1 MPHLQAARKPTSGDP
16 KYPAPLWREVRAGT
30 KGASMAKSYF
40 FVLGSRDVEMSLIE
54 ELLWSRASYG
64 HALGKDGNRVAPGDP
79 GWGFVPML
87 GYVED
92 GMILVM
98 VECNPPPV
106 WDGIAH
112 EVLVIDHH
120 APHPNS
126 TRPPEEYWE
135 ASSLGQVCDL
145 LDIKPTHE
153 LLAQAAADHCLAAA
167 FAGQCPGVDMSLGGL
182 QYRLVVDS
190 RRRVF
195 APAMTPADFRKAID
209 TARQTLLAA
218 PPALDLDPSG
228 MVGDL
233 ADLPLDGHPAHGT
246 GEVYSS
252 QFQFG
257 PLVGAITGRGYVARV
272 LRSDRRIGWRVG
284 GVRRGDCRRGR
295 TYCPMDEWG
304 GGISR
309 VPARGPQRRSRWH
322 LRISRPGIR
331 GRDGGLRFR
340 FCACS
345 SVG

>member
-1 MPHLQAARKPTSGDP
+1 
-16 KYPAPLWREVRAGT
+16 
-30 KGASMAKSYF
+30 MAKSYF

-54 ELLWSRASYG
+54 ELLKIRAPYG

-87 GYVED
+87 GYLEE
-92 GMILVM
+92 GMTLVM

-106 WDGIAH
+106 WDGISH
-112 EVLVIDHH
+112 DVLVIDHH

-167 FAGQCPGVDMSLGGL
+167 FAGQCPGVDMSPGGL

-195 APAMTPADFRKAID
+195 APGMTPADFRKAID

-246 GEVYSS
+246 GEIYSS

-272 LRSDRRIGWRVG
+272 LRADKRIGWRVG
-284 GVRRGDCRRGR
+284 GCGEGTAAGAEPIVRWMNGVGVSRGCLPAGPNAGR
-295 TYCPMDEWG
+295 D
-304 GGISR
+304 GIYGS
-309 VPARGPQRRSRWH
+309 PARGFA
-322 LRISRPGIR
+322 
-331 GRDGGLRFR
+331 GGTE
-340 FCACS
+340 
-345 SVG
+345 G